1 MKYTLTEVT
10 EIPEDGRA
18 SRVPVGFYED
28 IIKVFLELGYAKAE
42 VGVPGRN
49 PDTIH
54 RRLLIHAP
62 HGVSALCRKGGV
74 YLQNDALVIEN
85 ENNS

>member
-10 EIPEDGRA
+10 EIPQDGRA

-28 IIKVFLELGYAKAE
+28 IIKVFLELGYAQAE
-42 VGVPGRN
+42 VGVPEKN

-62 HGVSALCRKGGV
+62 HGVSVISRKGGV
-74 YLQNDALVIEN
+74 YLQNNALVAREV
-85 ENNS
+85 E